1 MAPALSH
8 RPHALRISALALAAL
23 SLTSNAIP
31 APAQTVYREF
41 DDSGFDAFPGDGDAY
56 EAYEAPLRRRPSAED
71 DDDERFERDDTDND
85 NDDYDSD
92 FPDDRQGNLDLSPP
106 RDPAR
111 RAPQPPPSVNAK
123 PDDKAWK
130 PAL

>member
-1 MAPALSH
+1 MAPNPSH

-23 SLTSNAIP
+23 SLASTAVP
-31 APAQTVYREF
+31 APAQTVYRDY
-41 DDSGFDAFPGDGDAY
+41 DDSGFEAFPGDDDD
-56 EAYEAPLRRRPSAED
+56 YEAPLRRRPPSEE
-71 DDDERFERDDTDND
+71 DDDERFERDDPDND
-85 NDDYDSD
+85 NDDYDND
-92 FPDDRQGNLDLSPP
+92 FPDDRQGNLDLSPS
-106 RDPAR
+106 RESAR

>member
-1 MAPALSH
+1 MAPAPYH

-23 SLTSNAIP
+23 SLASAAIP
-31 APAQTVYREF
+31 APAQMVYREF
-41 DDSGFDAFPGDGDAY
+41 DDSGFDAFPGDDD
-56 EAYEAPLRRRPSAED
+56 AYEAPLRRRPSAED
-71 DDDERFERDDTDND
+71 EDDERFEKDDTDND
-85 NDDYDSD
+85 YDDYDND

-106 RDPAR
+106 RDSVR

-123 PDDKAWK
+123 PDEKAWK